1 MGKQFFGTDGIR
13 GAVGQ
18 YPVTAD
24 FMLKLGWAAG
34 RVFAAPDRGTHV
46 LIGKDTRVS
55 GYMFESA
62 LEAGLVAAGARV
74 TLLGPMPTPAVA
86 MLTRSQKASAG
97 IVISASHNAY
107 TDNGIKFFD
116 ANGAKLS
123 DDVELEI
130 ERLLAEPMQ
139 TVPSAELGKASRMV
153 DAPGRY
159 VEFCKNTFPE
169 ALSLRGMKLILDCA
183 HGATYQIAPQVF
195 SELGADVTVIG
206 AEPDGYNINKEV
218 GSTAPAALQAKVLSE
233 GADVGIAFDGDG
245 DRVQCV
251 AGDGSVVDGDELL
264 CIIANDRLQQGNAP
278 EGVVGTL
285 MSNLGMEQAL
295 ADKGVSLVRAKVGDR
310 YVLELMKEHG
320 WLLGGEAS
328 GHIICADLTTT
339 GDGII
344 AALQVVA
351 AMARSG
357 ESLLAL
363 KSAMHKLPQT
373 LINVTVPEGFVLE
386 QSDPVQQESQRVQA
400 LLEGRGRLVLRPSGT
415 EPLIRIMIEGAD
427 AAENQRLAEGIAD
440 VIRTLH

>member
-251 AGDGSVVDGDELL
+251 AADGSVVDGDELL
-264 CIIANDRLQQGNAP
+264 YVIANDRLQQGNAP

-427 AAENQRLAEGIAD
+427 AAENQRLAEGIAS

>member
-251 AGDGSVVDGDELL
+251 AADGSVVDGDELL

>member
-206 AEPDGYNINKEV
+206 ADPDGYNINKEV

-233 GADVGIAFDGDG
+233 GADAGIAFDGDG

-251 AGDGSVVDGDELL
+251 AADGSVVDGDELL
-264 CIIANDRLQQGNAP
+264 YVIANDRLQQGNAP

-310 YVLELMKEHG
+310 YVLELMKEHH

-373 LINVTVPEGFVLE
+373 LINVTVPEGFILE
-386 QSDPVQQESQRVQA
+386 QSDAVQQESQRVQS

-427 AAENQRLAEGIAD
+427 AAENQRLAEGIAE

>member
-1 MGKQFFGTDGIR
+1 MCKQFFGTDGIR

-251 AGDGSVVDGDELL
+251 AADGSVVDGDELL
-264 CIIANDRLQQGNAP
+264 YVIANDRLQQGNAP

-427 AAENQRLAEGIAD
+427 AAENQRLAEGIAS

>member
-206 AEPDGYNINKEV
+206 ADPDGYNINKEV

-251 AGDGSVVDGDELL
+251 AADGSVVDGDELL
-264 CIIANDRLQQGNAP
+264 YVIANDRLQQGSAP

-427 AAENQRLAEGIAD
+427 ASENQRLAEGIAE

>member
-169 ALSLRGMKLILDCA
+169 SLSLRGMKLILDCA

-195 SELGADVTVIG
+195 SELGAEVTVIG
-206 AEPDGYNINKEV
+206 ADPDGYNINKEV

-233 GADVGIAFDGDG
+233 GADAGIAFDGDG

-251 AGDGSVVDGDELL
+251 AADGSVVDGDELL
-264 CIIANDRLQQGNAP
+264 YVIANDRLQQGNAP

-310 YVLELMKEHG
+310 YVLELMKEHD

-386 QSDPVQQESQRVQA
+386 QSDPVQQESQRLQA

>member
-1 MGKQFFGTDGIR
+1 MSKQFFGTDGIR
-13 GAVGQ
+13 GEVGK

-24 FMLKLGWAAG
+24 FMLKLGWATG
-34 RVFAAPDRGTHV
+34 KVFASSERSTHV

-116 ANGAKLS
+116 AAGSKLS
-123 DDVELEI
+123 DELELKI
-130 ERLLAEPMQ
+130 ERMLSEPRE
-139 TVPSAELGKASRMV
+139 TVPSEELGKASRMV

-169 ALSLRGMKLILDCA
+169 ALSLGGMKLVLDCA
-183 HGATYQIAPQVF
+183 HGATYQVAPQVF
-195 SELGADVTVIG
+195 TELGASVVVMG
-206 AEPDGYNINKEV
+206 AEPDGYNINRDV
-218 GSTAPAALQAKVLSE
+218 GSTSPTALQARVLSE
-233 GADVGIAFDGDG
+233 QADVGIAFDGDG

-251 AGDGSVVDGDELL
+251 AADGSVVDGDELL
-264 CIIANDRLQQGNAP
+264 FVIANDRLRHGDAP
-278 EGVVGTL
+278 DGVVGTL

-295 ADKGVSLVRAKVGDR
+295 SEKGIPLARAKVGDR
-310 YVLELMKEHG
+310 YVLELMAERG
-320 WLLGGEAS
+320 WSLGGEAS

-344 AALQVVA
+344 AALQVIA

-357 ESLLAL
+357 ESLRAL
-363 KSAMHKLPQT
+363 KSALYKLPQT
-373 LINVTVPEGFVLE
+373 LINVMVPKGFALESCEPVLE
-386 QSDPVQQESQRVQA
+386 ESRRVEQQLA
-400 LLEGRGRLVLRPSGT
+400 GRGRLVLRASGT
-415 EPLIRIMIEGAD
+415 EPLVRVMIEGTD
-427 AAENQRLAEGIAD
+427 AGENQRLAEGIAE
-440 VIRTLH
+440 VIRQSH

>member
-251 AGDGSVVDGDELL
+251 AADGSVVDGDELL
-264 CIIANDRLQQGNAP
+264 YVIANDRLQQGNAP

-310 YVLELMKEHG
+310 YVLELMREHG

-386 QSDPVQQESQRVQA
+386 QSDAVQQESQRVQA

-427 AAENQRLAEGIAD
+427 AAENQRLAEGIAS